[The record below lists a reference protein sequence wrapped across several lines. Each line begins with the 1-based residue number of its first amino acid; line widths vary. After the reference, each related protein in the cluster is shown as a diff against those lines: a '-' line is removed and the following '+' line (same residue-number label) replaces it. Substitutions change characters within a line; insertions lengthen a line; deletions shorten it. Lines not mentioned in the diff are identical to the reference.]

1 MKNLDKDC
9 SFEASNEY
17 MSILV
22 NEKFIDVQDHGKQE
36 SLFVTN
42 KRFSRIG
49 VHKFTQTGVA
59 EADLGLLQHPRWST
73 L

>member
-1 MKNLDKDC
+1 MQRDKPWKKVFNCLKKLDKGC
-9 SFEASNEY
+9 SLEASNEY

-22 NEKFIDVQDHGKQE
+22 NEKFIDVQDHRKQE

-49 VHKFTQTGVA
+49 VHKFTQK
-59 EADLGLLQHPRWST
+59 E
-73 L
+73 

>member
-1 MKNLDKDC
+1 MKKLDKDC

-22 NEKFIDVQDHGKQE
+22 NEKFIDVQDHRKQE

-49 VHKFTQTGVA
+49 VHKFTQK
-59 EADLGLLQHPRWST
+59 E
-73 L
+73 